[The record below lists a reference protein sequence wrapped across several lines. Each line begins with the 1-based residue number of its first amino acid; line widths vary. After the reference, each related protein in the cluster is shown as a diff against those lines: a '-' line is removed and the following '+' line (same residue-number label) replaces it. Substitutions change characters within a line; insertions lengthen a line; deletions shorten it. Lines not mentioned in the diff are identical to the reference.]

1 MLHKTGAALTV
12 CFVAVASVGLA
23 QSGLSI
29 KDEMKTVVD
38 PASNVVFAVGGEADP
53 ANDPKPHLTDARWA
67 EAAAAA
73 GTLKSVA
80 ASLADPARAKD
91 QGPWL
96 ADAKQM
102 GDIAEAAV
110 KAAGAKDGAALSTA
124 ANNLGDSCTTCHSK
138 YKPQTG

>member
-1 MLHKTGAALTV
+1 MSYRVGAALTV
-12 CFVAVASVGLA
+12 CLLALASVAVA

-38 PASNVVFAVGGEADP
+38 PASGVVFAVGGEADP

-73 GTLKSVA
+73 EKLKTVA
-80 ASLADPARAKD
+80 AALADPARAKD
-91 QGPWL
+91 QGAWL

-102 GDIAEAAV
+102 GDIADAAL
-110 KAAGAKDGAALSTA
+110 KAAKAKDGAALSTA
-124 ANNLGDSCTTCHSK
+124 ANNLGDSCTTCHGK
-138 YKPQTG
+138 YKPQAG